1 MHFSLR
7 TLLIATT
14 AVAIYVGG
22 SLGMLR
28 TLNLWRGGGRGLP
41 SVSYL
46 FFLDMPL
53 FVLWV
58 FAAVWGYDRRQ
69 RPGMKALLGGL
80 ILTAVWRFASPIVQ
94 TMIFRPLAAGG
105 ANGEMAFA
113 AFTIFN
119 ALVHTTIWAL
129 LFYAFVKA
137 AAPSPTPGLA
147 RQDRSLTSV
156 GER

>member
-28 TLNLWRGGGRGLP
+28 TLNLWRGGGRGLQ

-69 RPGMKALLGGL
+69 RPGMKALLAGL

-119 ALVHTTIWAL
+119 ALVQTTIWAL

-137 AAPSPTPGLA
+137 AERRPAPFSPWEEPSPTDA
-147 RQDRSLTSV
+147 VDR
-156 GER
+156 